1 MPDPVLAEADYEA
14 IETALRETERGR
26 WFLAEHAR
34 RNRAAETRLLLQ
46 AIEKLE
52 RVMRGNR
59 IPDAEARAG
68 EAAPVAGTAA
78 PEDIGPEPGQAEHR
92 PAADADSAAA
102 SPRARLDSMTPE
114 EILTLFG

>member
-52 RVMRGNR
+52 RVVRGS
-59 IPDAEARAG
+59 RAADG
-68 EAAPVAGTAA
+68 EAPADDAAPDVRTAA
-78 PEDIGPEPGQAEHR
+78 PEDPGREAGAELR
-92 PAADADSAAA
+92 PAADAG
-102 SPRARLDSMTPE
+102 SPARARLDAMTPE
-114 EILTLFG
+114 EMLTLFG

>member
-52 RVMRGNR
+52 RVVRGNGAA
-59 IPDAEARAG
+59 DGKARAEG
-68 EAAPVAGTAA
+68 SAALAAAA
-78 PEDIGPEPGQAEHR
+78 PEDIGPESGQAER
-92 PAADADSAAA
+92 RAAAESGPAAP
-102 SPRARLDSMTPE
+102 SPRARLDAMTPE
-114 EILTLFG
+114 ELLTLFG

>member
-52 RVMRGNR
+52 RVVRGSR
-59 IPDAEARAG
+59 VPDGAARADEPAPDV
-68 EAAPVAGTAA
+68 EAAA
-78 PEDIGPEPGQAEHR
+78 PEDIGPEPGQAEPR
-92 PAADADSAAA
+92 PAAESGPAAP
-102 SPRARLDSMTPE
+102 SPRARLDAMTPE
-114 EILTLFG
+114 ELLTLFG